1 MIRKVSLQKQFIKQ
15 ILLKMNLLQH
25 FLFKCSNLKRMN
37 NFWDERFG
45 TEDYAYGT
53 EPNQYFKEQLNKLK
67 PGNILLPAEGE
78 GRNAVFAASEGWQ
91 VTAFDTSIEGKR
103 KAGLLA
109 LKKGVS
115 IDYKIDNYEFID
127 FPHESFD
134 CVALIFAHMNPANR
148 EDYHKK
154 LISFLKPGGTL
165 ILEGF
170 SKNQINNKT
179 GGPRD
184 INMLFSEKEMNTD
197 FISCSD
203 LSISEAEIVLNE
215 GPFHQGLASVIRVVG
230 IK

>member
-1 MIRKVSLQKQFIKQ
+1 VPTSRTRVYLITPIRRILRPNRASRRCEWALWLQGAGTCSRPSSITAVS
-15 ILLKMNLLQH
+15 
-25 FLFKCSNLKRMN
+25 
-37 NFWDERFG
+37 
-45 TEDYAYGT
+45 
-53 EPNQYFKEQLNKLK
+53 
-67 PGNILLPAEGE
+67 
-78 GRNAVFAASEGWQ
+78 
-91 VTAFDTSIEGKR
+91 AFDTSIEGKR
-103 KAGLLA
+103 KTELLA

-115 IDYKIDNYEFID
+115 IDYSIDDYEFVN

-134 CVALIFAHMNPANR
+134 CVTLIFAHMNSANR

-197 FISCSD
+197 FVSCSD
-203 LSISEAEIVLNE
+203 LNISEAEIVLNE